1 MTCICLVS
9 AMHIDKHTHQHT
21 RHKTG
26 KKNTNHNTP
35 PQHIILWMWGQNN
48 LLDKHSKI
56 AGKFK
61 NTHEKN
67 SKIAGKLQKSGKKWK
82 CFEKGKKNKV
92 K

>member
-1 MTCICLVS
+1 
-9 AMHIDKHTHQHT
+9 
-21 RHKTG
+21 
-26 KKNTNHNTP
+26 
-35 PQHIILWMWGQNN
+35 MWGQNN

-82 CFEKGKKNKV
+82 NALKGKKKQSQIN
-92 K
+92 